1 MIHREYGYTVKD
13 CRTEQRQRWDK
24 IRYDE
29 RMKIEKRGEKRR
41 WRDGGRGAE

>member
-1 MIHREYGYTVKD
+1 MIHSEYGYTVKD
-13 CRTEQRQRWDK
+13 CRTEQRQTWDK

-41 WRDGGRGAE
+41 WRDGGRGA